1 MGEKRTSQA
10 IPDDVWNKVIEGAK
24 EENEIHWK
32 GKKIIK
38 ESLVHVLFF
47 RQRYESNATC
57 ETRLRVDWKISWFI
71 STTLHLRLFIGY
83 HEFSFSSCWR

>member
-32 GKKIIK
+32 GKKIDQGK
-38 ESLVHVLFF
+38 SCSRPV
-47 RQRYESNATC
+47 
-57 ETRLRVDWKISWFI
+57 
-71 STTLHLRLFIGY
+71 
-83 HEFSFSSCWR
+83 FSSKI